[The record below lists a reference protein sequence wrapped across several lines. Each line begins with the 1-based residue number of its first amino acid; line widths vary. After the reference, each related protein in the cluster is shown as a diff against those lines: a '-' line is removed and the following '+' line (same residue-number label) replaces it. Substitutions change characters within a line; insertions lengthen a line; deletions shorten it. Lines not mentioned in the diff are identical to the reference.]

1 MSGYDLETNVKNSVK
16 RYNSLVGT
24 LNEEDTIECSLC
36 KNKGFIAEIR
46 RYGDSIER
54 VLVECECQTQRRTI
68 RKLKKL
74 GYDLDF
80 NNKTFETF
88 KTPEKWQKEYKELAL
103 DYVKNGDKNWLLIE
117 GTTGSGKTH
126 LATAVSRE
134 LILQNKTY
142 HYMSFSSDIVR
153 IKNGLNN
160 FDEKARKNAEKEI
173 DLLSSVDVLYIDDF
187 LKVSEYTLNTILD
200 VVFIIIN
207 NRYVSKKQ
215 TIITTEKTLRDMYDY
230 DGAIAGRIFEMV
242 GKYRLS
248 SNDTSRNVRLWDEK
262 KWEG

>member
-1 MSGYDLETNVKNSVK
+1 
-16 RYNSLVGT
+16 
-24 LNEEDTIECSLC
+24 
-36 KNKGFIAEIR
+36 
-46 RYGDSIER
+46 
-54 VLVECECQTQRRTI
+54 
-68 RKLKKL
+68 
-74 GYDLDF
+74 
-80 NNKTFETF
+80 
-88 KTPEKWQKEYKELAL
+88 
-103 DYVKNGDKNWLLIE
+103 
-117 GTTGSGKTH
+117 
-126 LATAVSRE
+126 
-134 LILQNKTY
+134 
-142 HYMSFSSDIVR
+142 MSFSSDIVR

-173 DLLSSVDVLYIDDF
+173 ELLSSVDVLYIDDF

-248 SNDTSRNVRLWDEK
+248 SNDTARNVRLWDEK
-262 KWEG
+262 KWSD